1 MMLGIAIGDALGRE
15 YESIPGDRI
24 LIEKVPKEYAKGTG
38 IYTDDTQMS
47 IAVAETMLSETFD
60 PGILAENFVIAYKRD
75 RRRGYSPETL
85 AMLEDSRNGPGFIA
99 SMTYIQK
106 ADRKSD
112 GSAMRAVPIGLFP
125 NTEDAIKNAVINSE
139 TSHTHTHAV
148 SASVAVALASHY
160 FYYDYGPR
168 EKVVGYII
176 QHMEQKWAGI
186 CDYLGAVNSL
196 EKFDYKTILGEYSD
210 FGPPYTDAKPVLG
223 TILFMIKKY
232 HGDPARAITETL
244 SLGGD
249 TDTTLSMILGII
261 MVDHPAGVLPAEL
274 IKNLENEKYGREYI
288 LRLGKLLDE
297 KFPAK

>member
-24 LIEKVPKEYAKGTG
+24 LIEKAPEEYAKGTG

-47 IAVAETMLSETFD
+47 IAVAETMLGETFD
-60 PGILAENFVIAYKRD
+60 PGTLAENFVIAYKRD
-75 RRRGYSPETL
+75 RREGYSRETL
-85 AMLEDSRNGPGFIA
+85 AMLENSRNGSGFIV
-99 SMTYIQK
+99 SMTDIQK

-112 GSAMRAVPIGLFP
+112 GSAMRAVPIGFFP
-125 NTEDAIKNAVINSE
+125 DIGDVIKKAVINSE
-139 TSHTHTHAV
+139 ISHAHPHAV

-160 FYYDYGPR
+160 FYYDCGPR
-168 EKVVGYII
+168 KDVIGHII
-176 QHMEQKWAGI
+176 QHMEQNWTRT
-186 CDYLGAVNSL
+186 CDYLKAVDSL
-196 EKFDYKTILGEYSD
+196 EEFDYETILGEYRD

-223 TILFMIKKY
+223 TVLFIIKKY
-232 HGDPARAITETL
+232 HQDPTRAIAETL

-249 TDTTLSMILGII
+249 TDTTLSMILGIV
-261 MVDHPAGVLPAEL
+261 MADHPAEVLPEEL
-274 IKNLENEKYGREYI
+274 ITNLENGKYGRDYI